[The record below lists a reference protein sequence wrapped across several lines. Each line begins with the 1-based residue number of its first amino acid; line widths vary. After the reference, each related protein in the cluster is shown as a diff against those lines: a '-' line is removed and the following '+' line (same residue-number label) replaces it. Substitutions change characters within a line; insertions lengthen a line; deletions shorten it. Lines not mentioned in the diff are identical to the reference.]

1 MRNEAYERYAISAN
15 RAGTYLATFRGIAK
29 KYPEKSQETILS
41 DLVRSEP
48 GSEGKWFAAAKG
60 ARLFDQAVAL
70 SRQSPTDP
78 KTLIRAARDYEAT
91 QPQFAMECAVSALH
105 WMEAGYGYEIS
116 ATDVIDAYD
125 ALVAAALAG
134 RVPMAAVDDCV
145 RSLISNANSLV
156 GRALHTRMEA
166 ARR

>member
-1 MRNEAYERYAISAN
+1 MKSEAYERYAISAN

-29 KYPEKSQETILS
+29 KYPERPQETILS
-41 DLVRSEP
+41 DLIRSEP
-48 GSEGKWFAAAKG
+48 GSEGKWFAAAKDAG
-60 ARLFDQAVAL
+60 LFDQAVAL

-78 KTLIRAARDYEAT
+78 KTLIRAARDYETT
-91 QPQFAMECAVSALH
+91 QPQFAMECAVSALQ

-116 ATDVIDAYD
+116 VTDVIDAYD
-125 ALVAAALAG
+125 ALVAAALVG

-145 RSLISNANSLV
+145 RSLIRNANSLV
-156 GRALHTRMEA
+156 GRALYTRMEA